1 MLLGPSRRLL
11 AVGLLPQGL
20 GLAHASVQIRVDH
33 HQAKNLR
40 TLALRQFNDQSSRS
54 QSGIGTIDGQQ
65 NLLEHGDNAF
75 R

>member
-1 MLLGPSRRLL
+1 MLLGPSRCLL
-11 AVGLLPQGL
+11 AVGLLTQGRSL
-20 GLAHASVQIRVDH
+20 THTRVQIRIDH
-33 HQAKNLR
+33 HQATDLR
-40 TLALRQFNDQSSRS
+40 ALALRQLNGQSSRS